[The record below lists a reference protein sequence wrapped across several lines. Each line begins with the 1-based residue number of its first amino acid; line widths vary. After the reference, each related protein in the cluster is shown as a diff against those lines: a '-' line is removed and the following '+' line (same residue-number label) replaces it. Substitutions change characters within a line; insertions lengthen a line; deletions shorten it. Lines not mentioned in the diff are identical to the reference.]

1 MKKPLRQSNK
11 PTLHT
16 EGRNVCPGCGAIR
29 LQPPGLLGW
38 QHQAHSSGHIPRWG
52 LTALLT
58 WPLVLQFEVLV
69 RESAS
74 IDGLSPCAVVVGE
87 VTGLRTRSAG

>member
-58 WPLVLQFEVLV
+58 RPFVLQFEVLV
-69 RESAS
+69 REAAS